1 MNFTP
6 AKYLIGIISAL
17 VLAGCC
23 SPPAPPAYC
32 PPGAEQIPL
41 SMACPADADCWMAS
55 DRVRCMKVVK

>member
-32 PPGAEQIPL
+32 PPGAEQIPT

>member
-6 AKYLIGIISAL
+6 AKYLTGIICAL

-23 SPPAPPAYC
+23 APAPMPAAC
-32 PPGAEQIPL
+32 PPGSEQIPT

-55 DRVRCMKVVK
+55 DNVRCMKVVK